1 MFDIVLNFSELFSNC
16 FSSNNIHSKDH
27 QLELLKGTIALET
40 DNDIIISIILMK
52 LCNGT
57 FLAGL
62 LYKYSPSIE
71 LVRSVGHFDHT
82 VITNFNTISIPLFK
96 DQKLRY
102 TLNLVSTKKVKF
114 NNERREIIDLL
125 NKYLL

>member
-16 FSSNNIHSKDH
+16 FSSNNIEKKDH
-27 QLELLKGTIALET
+27 QLELLKDTIALET

-57 FLAGL
+57 FLSGL
-62 LYKYSPSIE
+62 LYKYSPGIE

-82 VITNFNTISIPLFK
+82 VITNFNKISIPIFK

-102 TLNLVSTKKVKF
+102 TKSCINKKSKVQ
-114 NNERREIIDLL
+114 
-125 NKYLL
+125 